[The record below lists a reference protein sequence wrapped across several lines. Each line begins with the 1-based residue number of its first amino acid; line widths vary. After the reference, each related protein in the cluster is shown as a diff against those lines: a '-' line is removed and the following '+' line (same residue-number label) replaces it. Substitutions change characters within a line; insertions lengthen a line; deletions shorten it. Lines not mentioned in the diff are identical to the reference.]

1 MAITP
6 LAFTGISKY
15 SQDFQTILNRAVSIA
30 ALPVQQLQ
38 NKQTDIVQQKQL
50 VGSLSDAVSR
60 LSSSIQSLTAV
71 AQAHGLVAT
80 SSNASKV
87 SVTNTGATSTGSFQ
101 ITDISSIASAASET
115 SVAGYQTSDST
126 PVSASGTVKLVIGGT
141 ERRIQLTPANNNLVG
156 LRDAING
163 LNLGVTATVLTT
175 GTGTTPN
182 YLLVT
187 ANTTGATS
195 LRLVEDPDNAATDL
209 LTTNNQGSN
218 ANFKLN
224 GVPISQAT
232 NVVNSVVPGLTFNIL
247 GTTDTGE
254 TVNLRLQTDR
264 GQLASALE
272 DLVSKYNATAS
283 QVNAQIGPNAGL
295 LSGDWLVRQIQNSL
309 RQVVNFQGMGTIR
322 NLADLGIEMSN
333 TGEMSFNETTFSA
346 LTDGQISAAFEFIG
360 SATQGFGS
368 LARSFNQISDPA
380 TGLIKLQQDQYDET
394 DRRITEQI
402 ATMTDRINA
411 MQASLSAKL
420 QAADAL
426 LAQLSSQQSVLDSSI
441 QALNFSVYGK
451 QDH

>member
-309 RQVVNFQGMGTIR
+309 RQV
-322 NLADLGIEMSN
+322 
-333 TGEMSFNETTFSA
+333 
-346 LTDGQISAAFEFIG
+346 
-360 SATQGFGS
+360 
-368 LARSFNQISDPA
+368 
-380 TGLIKLQQDQYDET
+380 
-394 DRRITEQI
+394 
-402 ATMTDRINA
+402 
-411 MQASLSAKL
+411 
-420 QAADAL
+420 
-426 LAQLSSQQSVLDSSI
+426 
-441 QALNFSVYGK
+441 
-451 QDH
+451 